1 MDPKTGEVAA
11 TDKPAQVTEQPKPAE
26 AKMTPQYKA
35 REEIARRVEANR
47 KQDMSGQKFD
57 ILTDDGEIIPADE
70 AAKPDQGEPEVQEV
84 VQEQIGEPEQVKEEA
99 TAPEPEEMREL
110 IVDGKKIQVPLSK
123 ILDAGVRTF
132 QKETAADM
140 RLAAAAELERQA
152 RERMNQFQPPPKQ
165 DAPEVNDDDAALAK
179 AIQFGSE
186 EEAKAAIARLR
197 NTSRANTQQ
206 ELRQFV
212 QGSLAS
218 DIPQHLEFYEATRW
232 VKDEYK
238 QLFSDPDMA
247 QVFMNKEVAA
257 RRSGDQRPFKELY
270 KDIADDLSDKFHL
283 KGTTEELK
291 AQSQDRIIRKAQAP
305 KVAQAA
311 AGRTSAPQEK
321 KQATVADYVQRQREL
336 RGLAPMP
343 KSNQGL

>member
-35 REEIARRVEANR
+35 REEIARRVEAQR
-47 KQDMSGQKFD
+47 KQDMAEQKFD
-57 ILTDDGEIIPADE
+57 ILTDDGEIIPADQ
-70 AAKPDQGEPEVQEV
+70 AAKEEQGEPEVQEV
-84 VQEQIGEPEQVKEEA
+84 VQEQLGEEAPKEEA
-99 TAPEPEEMREL
+99 KEQPEEMREL

-152 RERMNQFQPPPKQ
+152 RERMNQLQPPPQK
-165 DAPEVNDDDAALAK
+165 DAAPEVNDDDAALAK

-305 KVAQAA
+305 KIAQSA